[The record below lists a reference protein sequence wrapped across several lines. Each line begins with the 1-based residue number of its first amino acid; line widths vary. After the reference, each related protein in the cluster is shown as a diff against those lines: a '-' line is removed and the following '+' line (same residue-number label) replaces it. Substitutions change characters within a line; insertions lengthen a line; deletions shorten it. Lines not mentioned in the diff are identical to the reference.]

1 MPGFIVDLALLGTV
15 LYVGWLGSDR
25 GIFEMAAFGLQLLAA
40 VILGVLL
47 MEPLA
52 DLIGSG
58 LESGLGPFLPE
69 SISIEAWAI
78 FFSFAL
84 LCWLPFL
91 ALLVNVHPRFAGG
104 GEMKSITT
112 VEKIGGALVGGIDG
126 VLIVGAIL
134 LTLSLLPFFDG
145 LKVNSNN
152 VHFDVGRTVLH
163 AASGFAGEWHE
174 GRSLAMLGEPP
185 SRESVPE
192 SRLSSEPRLDSDA
205 GGEVSEVTRF
215 YDVDENGAFT
225 ENLYYTDVD
234 GSLSRRIGMIEKY
247 VVGRWDGNMVILNRD
262 RPQPVSQQASLPN
275 QPPAAAPAALQKSP
289 PQQAAVAQEKP
300 PAPPREKPVAESEEE
315 EVVVLVD
322 EDGNV
327 ISEEEMAEGGV
338 EIVEEIVEEV
348 VEEVPEEGGD
358 AKKKP

>member
-1 MPGFIVDLALLGTV
+1 MPGFIVDLAVLGAV

-40 VILGVLL
+40 IILGVLL

-58 LESGLGPFLPE
+58 IESGIGPFLPE
-69 SISIEAWAI
+69 WISFEAWAV
-78 FFSFAL
+78 FLSFAL
-84 LCWLPFL
+84 LCWVPFL
-91 ALLVNVHPRFAGG
+91 VLLVNVHPRFAGG
-104 GEMKSITT
+104 GEMKSIST

-126 VLIVGAIL
+126 LLVVGVILI
-134 LTLSLLPFFDG
+134 TLSLLPFFDG
-145 LKVNSNN
+145 LKVNGNN

-174 GRSLAMLGEPP
+174 GRSLAMLGEPA

-192 SRLSSEPRLDSDA
+192 ARLSSEPRCDSGE
-205 GGEVSEVTRF
+205 GGESSEVARF
-215 YDVDENGAFT
+215 YDVDENGSFT
-225 ENLYYTDVD
+225 KDLYYLDVD
-234 GSLSRRIGMIEKY
+234 GSSSRRIGMVEKY
-247 VVGRWDGNMVILNRD
+247 VVGRWDGNVVIMDRD
-262 RPQPVSQQASLPN
+262 RPQPVSQQAPPAN
-275 QPPAAAPAALQKSP
+275 QQSEAAPPVRQAPPPQQPAAAQGKPSAV
-289 PQQAAVAQEKP
+289 PQPKP
-300 PAPPREKPVAESEEE
+300 TDDSEEE
-315 EVVVLVD
+315 EIVVLVD

-327 ISEEEMAEGGV
+327 ISEEEMAEGNV
-338 EIVEEIVEEV
+338 EIIEEVVEEV